1 MSTLIIAEAGVNH
14 NGDMNLAKELIEI
27 AASSGADMV
36 KFQSFN
42 AERLVT
48 QTADKASYQKNTND
62 LHETQHEMLKK
73 LELSE
78 SNHHELVAHCKRFEI
93 GFLSTGFDVE
103 SLDMLMRLGQS
114 MIKIPSGE
122 VNNFPFL
129 CHIGKLNKEVLLS
142 TGMSSMDDISAAL
155 ETLEESGTSR
165 SKITVLHCTTSY
177 PLPMAEVN
185 LSAMKSIKELFQVSV
200 GYSDHSLG
208 IEVPIAAVALGAS
221 VIEKH
226 FTISRNLP
234 GPDHK
239 ASLEPEELKLMVSS
253 IRNIELALGDGIK
266 QIMPSE
272 YENKLVA
279 QRSIVASAKI
289 NAGDVFS
296 ENNLTSKR
304 PGTGISPMKWP
315 SIIGKKS
322 NRNYEIDELID
333 ET

>member
-1 MSTLIIAEAGVNH
+1 M
-14 NGDMNLAKELIEI
+14 
-27 AASSGADMV
+27 
-36 KFQSFN
+36 
-42 AERLVT
+42 
-48 QTADKASYQKNTND
+48 
-62 LHETQHEMLKK
+62 
-73 LELSE
+73 
-78 SNHHELVAHCKRFEI
+78 
-93 GFLSTGFDVE
+93 
-103 SLDMLMRLGQS
+103 
-114 MIKIPSGE
+114 
-122 VNNFPFL
+122 
-129 CHIGKLNKEVLLS
+129 
-142 TGMSSMDDISAAL
+142 
-155 ETLEESGTSR
+155 
-165 SKITVLHCTTSY
+165 
-177 PLPMAEVN
+177 
-185 LSAMKSIKELFQVSV
+185 
-200 GYSDHSLG
+200 
-208 IEVPIAAVALGAS
+208 ALGAS

-315 SIIGKKS
+315 SIIGKIS